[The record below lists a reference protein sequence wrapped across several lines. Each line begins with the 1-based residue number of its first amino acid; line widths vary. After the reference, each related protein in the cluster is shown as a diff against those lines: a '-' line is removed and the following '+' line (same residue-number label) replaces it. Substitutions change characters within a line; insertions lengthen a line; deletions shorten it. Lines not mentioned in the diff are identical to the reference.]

1 VTWGSYSAYLGI
13 AVLLVLAPGPDTLV
27 LLRNALSGGKRGGLL
42 AAAGILVGNLLNG
55 SLAAFGLGVLVSR
68 SQVLFEVLRWA
79 GVTYLVIL
87 AAQALIGA
95 WRGDYAGLADVVE
108 KRRGQGFRRFRE
120 GFLSNVTNP
129 KVLIM
134 YLSVLPQFLVPGVT
148 TTWDA
153 LLLAYT
159 VGVLGAL
166 YLLVLIG
173 LVERVR
179 GWLSERRVRRAID
192 AATGT
197 ALLGFGAAL
206 AVE

>member
-1 VTWGSYSAYLGI
+1 MTWSSYGTYLAI

-27 LLRNALSGGKRGGLL
+27 LLRNALSGGRRGGLI
-42 AAAGILVGNLLNG
+42 AGAGIVAGNLLQG
-55 SLAAFGLGVLVSR
+55 SAAAFGLGVLVASSR
-68 SQVLFEVLRWA
+68 PLFETLRWA
-79 GVTYLVIL
+79 GVAYLLIL
-87 AAQALIGA
+87 AVQALRGA
-95 WRGDYAGLADVVE
+95 WRGDYSGVAELVE

-153 LLLAYT
+153 LVLAYT
-159 VGVLGAL
+159 VAALGAVW
-166 YLLVLIG
+166 LLALI
-173 LVERVR
+173 VVVHRVR
-179 GWLSERRVRRAID
+179 GWLASRRVRRAID

-197 ALLGFGAAL
+197 ALLGFGVAL
-206 AVE
+206 ATE

>member
-1 VTWGSYSAYLGI
+1 
-13 AVLLVLAPGPDTLV
+13 
-27 LLRNALSGGKRGGLL
+27 
-42 AAAGILVGNLLNG
+42 
-55 SLAAFGLGVLVSR
+55 
-68 SQVLFEVLRWA
+68 
-79 GVTYLVIL
+79 
-87 AAQALIGA
+87 
-95 WRGDYAGLADVVE
+95 
-108 KRRGQGFRRFRE
+108 
-120 GFLSNVTNP
+120 
-129 KVLIM
+129 M